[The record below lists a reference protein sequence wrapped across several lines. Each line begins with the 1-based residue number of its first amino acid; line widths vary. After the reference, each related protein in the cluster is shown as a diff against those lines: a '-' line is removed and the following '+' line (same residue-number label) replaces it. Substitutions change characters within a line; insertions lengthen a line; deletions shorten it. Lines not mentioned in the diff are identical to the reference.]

1 MSEKRLEIILTRL
14 LAVHLATPILV
25 VDAVGTLLFFN
36 EAAEALLGKPFDA
49 TGKLPASAWGQI
61 LAPTPTDGA
70 PLKNQQLPLLIAL
83 AKQRA
88 VQRAFW
94 IRGMDG
100 KERFVEVTVI
110 PLIGLGD
117 TPLGALA
124 TLCEAEP

>member
-25 VDAVGTLLFFN
+25 FDAIGTLLFFN

-49 TGKLPASAWGQI
+49 IGKLPASAWGQI
-61 LAPTPTDGA
+61 FAPMSGGGA
-70 PLKNQQLPLLIAL
+70 PVESQQLPLLIAL
-83 AKQRA
+83 AQRRPA
-88 VQRAFW
+88 QRAFW
-94 IRGMDG
+94 MRGMDG
-100 KERFVEVTVI
+100 KERFVEITVM

-117 TPLGALA
+117 TPLGAVA